1 MARSRSYLRTTAI
14 CAKPPFVMTRQ
25 TSLHHHHRSNQTPN
39 RHGWRC
45 LAERKLRLRVR
56 QYGERYL
63 WFEIHLAPPCSPG
76 NLRRREASTPLD
88 AIAGVNGAYVPGV
101 LTAAGVTGAFGA
113 IYAAHALYAFIDARA
128 AFPALEIVALAAMA
142 AAMLHGPALAGL
154 GLVGALAT
162 PLLVSSARHRQHPFR
177 IRGDRAARW
186 GPAA

>member
-1 MARSRSYLRTTAI
+1 MRA
-14 CAKPPFVMTRQ
+14 AKRRIFDNSPTFSPCYQGTQ
-25 TSLHHHHRSNQTPN
+25 PSET
-39 RHGWRC
+39 G
-45 LAERKLRLRVR
+45 LARLRP
-56 QYGERYL
+56 
-63 WFEIHLAPPCSPG
+63 PPCSPG

-113 IYAAHALYAFIDARA
+113 IYAAHALYAFIDPRA
-128 AFPALEIVALAAMA
+128 AFPALGIVALAAMA